1 MDRNG
6 IFLVENA
13 QKTPRRHR
21 FAVNTII
28 KSDFRKNSMGDG
40 VNPSTK
46 NTHSNESCHIPK
58 VNLRQEQTQS
68 L

>member
-1 MDRNG
+1 MDKKG

-21 FAVNTII
+21 FAANTII

-46 NTHSNESCHIPK
+46 NTHSNESCHIP
-58 VNLRQEQTQS
+58 
-68 L
+68 